1 MTNKDLQKYAVYKST
16 STPWSQEEYEVV
28 SNLMGDQ
35 DTLELAKSTST
46 RKFIYT
52 SDNGSYFLH
61 YDQNT
66 VGKTIITLVDFLG
79 LVDYKN
85 LALSAKK
92 GTYWTFQQLETI
104 ANLTG
109 LRRAGPELEHNVTSK
124 DYAYYVKTRDGFYC
138 WRDQNITKVEKEKI
152 TFPYTL
158 LEELVDLKK
167 PKNLCSEIATPDS
180 YKLRPGLELLDSMLT
195 PSGIFEGFTTRSEP
209 VTLKHGKTVAIDSL
223 MKILGE
229 KTMTSKNKIS
239 ASAHLLAMAKF
250 MGSGVEFGN
259 GSYPKGKYLSLSVKN
274 GQSNVKSLIH
284 QAMYTGIKDPRPYI
298 KDLIQREL
306 NRLTTDVSTI
316 NLENIDYGFNI
327 KLASQVAYFKG
338 LKAALAK
345 NEITSMDTQDAVNF
359 YNFKKELASYEKART
374 ANENV
379 CPYSWISNHLKS
391 EVLDRPGLHSLFVS
405 NNIVILAKDG
415 KLSFESM
422 KEGKKYSVNIKLN
435 VATGLYSI

>member
-1 MTNKDLQKYAVYKST
+1 MTNKDLQKYAVCKNT
-16 STPWSQEEYEVV
+16 NTPWSQEEYEVV

-35 DTLELAKSTST
+35 DTVEISRSTST

-52 SDNGSYFLH
+52 LEEGSCFLH
-61 YDQNT
+61 SDQNT
-66 VGKTIITLVDFLG
+66 AGKTIITLVDFLG
-79 LVDYKN
+79 LVDYKE
-85 LALSAKK
+85 LGLSTKK

-124 DYAYYVKTRDGFYC
+124 EYVYYAEIQNGFYC

-152 TFPYTL
+152 IFPYSL
-158 LEELVDLKK
+158 LEEV
-167 PKNLCSEIATPDS
+167 CSEIAAPEGT
-180 YKLRPGLELLDSMLT
+180 LRPIGLGISDLMHNLT
-195 PSGIFEGFTTRSEP
+195 ARGMHAAFSIPT
-209 VTLKHGKTVAIDSL
+209 KQHGKTVAIDSL

-229 KTMTSKNKIS
+229 KTMTNQDKMS

-250 MGSGVEFGN
+250 MGSGFESGT
-259 GSYPKGKYLSLSVKN
+259 GSKPKGKYLSLSVKN

-306 NRLTTDVSTI
+306 NRLTTDVSTM

-359 YNFKKELASYEKART
+359 YNFKKELVSYEKART

-379 CPYSWISNHLKS
+379 CPYLWISNHLKS
-391 EVLDRPGLHSLFVS
+391 DVLDRPGLHKLFVS
-405 NNIVILAKDG
+405 NNIVILVKDG